1 LAGFARLKQE
11 LEATLGVAS
20 IDLATPA
27 ILRTP
32 IVAKRLWGICS
43 NSMLP
48 EERDAAHA
56 RKWSEASVRSGYR
69 LVS

>member
-27 ILRTP
+27 IRRNP
-32 IVAKRLWGICS
+32 CRRRAIVGDLQQ
-43 NSMLP
+43 LY
-48 EERDAAHA
+48 AA
-56 RKWSEASVRSGYR
+56 
-69 LVS
+69 